1 MSTRRSVQGMT
12 TNQSDETPGVRPFA
26 RPGPTRVEMGG
37 RVLLDQA
44 TDAERATWTE
54 RLEHIPGK
62 VYDLTG
68 PEAGFPAEIER
79 WESWHLAYV
88 EKLAYELQQ
97 LAETAKRV
105 IARRDGAL

>member
-1 MSTRRSVQGMT
+1 MT
-12 TNQSDETPGVRPFA
+12 TNQNDETPAAGFKPSGS
-26 RPGPTRVEMGG
+26 PGPTRVEMAG

-44 TDAERATWTE
+44 RNADRSMWTE
-54 RLEHIPGK
+54 RLDHIPGK